1 MNSIILYNNK
11 FADGTLSV
19 TDTATGYDKN
29 NMIDKREFTFWK
41 ALNATGAKVIQVV
54 FSIVNNSDAI
64 GIVGHN
70 LNCATSIYVES
81 YNYVDDWIG
90 QVDPFTVSDTKP
102 ILKLFTHP
110 TRDQEKIR
118 ITISASVAPK
128 IALLFLGNYL
138 DMGFNPDTPYN
149 AKDVS
154 MQMESELSESG
165 YMLGSALKYKPLTI
179 NPRFSN
185 LLQTSVDG
193 SIETFLSTHGMYR
206 YPFLFAWDIVN
217 FPADVFFVRLT
228 KDAKRTKVKTIKN
241 YEDYIDIPMEGI
253 DPV

>member
-11 FADGTLSV
+11 FADGTLAV
-19 TDTATGYDKN
+19 TDTASGYDKN
-29 NMIDKREFTFWK
+29 NLIDKREFTYWK
-41 ALNATGAKVIQVV
+41 ALNATGNKVIQVD
-54 FSIVNNSDAI
+54 FAGDNKSDCI

-70 LNCATSIYVES
+70 LNNATSIVVETWDPGDS
-81 YNYVDDWIG
+81 VWDE
-90 QVDPFTVSDTKP
+90 QVSTFTVTNTKP
-102 ILKLFTHP
+102 IFKLFLVP
-110 TRDQEKIR
+110 TRPQQKVR
-118 ITISASVAPK
+118 ITIAATVAPK
-128 IALLFLGNYL
+128 IALLFCGSYL
-138 DMGFNPDTPYN
+138 DMGFNPDAPFN
-149 AKDVS
+149 VKDVS
-154 MQMESELSESG
+154 AQFESELSESG

-228 KDAKRTKVKTIKN
+228 KDFKRTKVKTIKN
-241 YEDYIDIPMEGI
+241 YEDYIDLPMEGI
-253 DPV
+253 DP